1 MGVVKYSV
9 TPLLPRDTPDT
20 IISSSSPECGFAEK
34 ETDFSSLRPI
44 DPASP
49 GSTVDDKYSPTVPL
63 LHPIPTYPS
72 ARMEAGDRVDIKPP
86 QPPVSVLPP
95 PPPPLTPTLVSHIA
109 SLCGLCGGCV
119 CVVCHVSFCVCVQ
132 LFFCECH
139 SCASPFTLSLSVCL
153 SVSLSLSL
161 FSLFFLL
168 CFCLFAT
175 DGSILLAFDA
185 GLTDSVY
192 LFSLKDVVLTMW
204 VCITSLWYWVNWQS
218 VSVAP

>member
-119 CVVCHVSFCVCVQ
+119 CVVCHVSLCVCGLSCLFVCVWSVMSLCVCVVCHVSFCVCGLSC
-132 LFFCECH
+132 LFLCVW
-139 SCASPFTLSLSVCL
+139 SVM
-153 SVSLSLSL
+153 SL
-161 FSLFFLL
+161 FVCVVCHVSFCVCGLS
-168 CFCLFAT
+168 CLF
-175 DGSILLAFDA
+175 LC
-185 GLTDSVY
+185 
-192 LFSLKDVVLTMW
+192 
-204 VCITSLWYWVNWQS
+204 VCTTVFL
-218 VSVAP
+218 

>member
-109 SLCGLCGGCV
+109 SLCGLCCGCV
-119 CVVCHVSFCVCVQ
+119 CVVCHVSLCVCGLSC
-132 LFFCECH
+132 LFLCVWSVMSLFVCVYNCFFV
-139 SCASPFTLSLSVCL
+139 SVTPVRLLSLCLCLSVCL

-161 FSLFFLL
+161 SFLSFFSSLF
-168 CFCLFAT
+168 LF
-175 DGSILLAFDA
+175 
-185 GLTDSVY
+185 VCNR
-192 LFSLKDVVLTMW
+192 W
-204 VCITSLWYWVNWQS
+204 VNITSF
-218 VSVAP
+218 